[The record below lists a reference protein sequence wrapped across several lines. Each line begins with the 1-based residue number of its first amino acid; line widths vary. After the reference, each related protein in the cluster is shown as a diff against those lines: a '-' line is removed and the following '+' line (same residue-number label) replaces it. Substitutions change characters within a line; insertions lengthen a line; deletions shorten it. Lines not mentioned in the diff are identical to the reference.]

1 MHKCPNCGFEPVD
14 GRAICPNCGFELTAK
29 NDRAKKNDE
38 IEWSEL
44 ASMPIDSVK
53 EMFSATNDESPEDN
67 EGSQDELKIVEK
79 KAEHL
84 PETEASFDRTNP
96 ILEQYIREHKEE
108 SEKLKEKSSAE
119 EKAEAERKALIEAE
133 QAKVIAA
140 EQAKAVADETRSLES
155 HKESNQEPPKKGK
168 KGRNIAIAAV
178 ILVALL
184 GGGGYYYSYQQDQAA
199 EEAAAEKAAAD
210 KKTNQAID
218 EIEAEITD
226 FYTNS
231 KQVFLKVD
239 KVDTNTAK
247 IAEEINQYKKNDRYK
262 ELKNSYDTLTAKQK
276 DVQAVNNLFTSTA
289 INGDILASDLK
300 LKAAED
306 VTVTVDTKDNQFNDL
321 LNEAINQAKTQ
332 YDQIIDL
339 RNSVSTLITNGTV
352 ASTATRSTY
361 NATMQKAG
369 TVPNQELITDQVNQL
384 AEVNQT
390 LTEWETAA
398 SESASRA
405 EKEEETTSSSESSTS
420 SPSYS
425 MSGNNQPIMSTNQS
439 QVADSGNSAWSWNS
453 GVREKFLQTVIDRGY
468 VTEGGYSLV
477 PVQIQGG
484 EGYYNLFATNNQSD
498 LTKGY
503 TSADLPMYVVTVNC
517 KTGWFKGNGGG
528 GSRS

>member
-29 NDRAKKNDE
+29 NDKVEKNDE

-53 EMFSATNDESPEDN
+53 EMFSASNDESPEDN
-67 EGSQDELKIVEK
+67 ESPQDELKIVEK
-79 KAEHL
+79 KAERL
-84 PETEASFDRTNP
+84 PEAEASFDKTNP
-96 ILEQYIREHKEE
+96 ILEQYIRDHKEE
-108 SEKLKEKSSAE
+108 SEKLKEKTMAE

-140 EQAKAVADETRSLES
+140 EQAAADETRSLES
-155 HKESNQEPPKKGK
+155 RKGNSQEPPKKSK

-199 EEAAAEKAAAD
+199 EEAAAEQAAAD
-210 KKTNQAID
+210 KKENQAID

-231 KQVFLKVD
+231 KMVFLKAD

-262 ELKNSYDTLTAKQK
+262 ELKDSYDTLTAKQK
-276 DVQAVNNLFTSTA
+276 DVQAVNNLFTSAA

-300 LKAAED
+300 LKAADE
-306 VTVTVDTKDNQFNDL
+306 VTLTVDTKDNQFNDL

-339 RNSVSTLITNGTV
+339 RNSVNTLIADGTV
-352 ASTATRSTY
+352 ASTATRSAY
-361 NATMQKAG
+361 NTAMQKVE
-369 TVPNQELITDQVNQL
+369 TIPNQELITDQVNQL

-398 SESASRA
+398 KESASRA
-405 EKEEETTSSSESSTS
+405 EEEDEETTSSSESSTS

-425 MSGNNQPIMSTNQS
+425 LSGNNQPIMSTNQS
-439 QVADSGNSAWSWNS
+439 QVADTGNSAWSWNS